1 MHIIN
6 FNPIGFVKNNFDK
19 PAPFNDIKAQPST
32 IVIYDEYFE
41 ALTNIEEVQY
51 LDIVFNFHLSDSKK
65 LAHTTH
71 FGDFR
76 GVFASRSPFRPNLIG
91 ATRVKLVRREGNHL
105 LVEGLDAINNSPV
118 LDIKSSDTSYLA
130 DYDDAA
136 LQQRELLK
144 KRPRMEIEKLIA
156 QNDMEGL
163 MIKAAQIHGHF
174 CPGLAMGIMAAT
186 HAMRE
191 LKAQS
196 DGMED
201 LLAIT
206 ETNNCMAD
214 GIQFVTGCTFG
225 NNALIF
231 NDFGKNAFTL
241 THRNGKGIRVVAK
254 PGNQATINDAFPD
267 FKNLYQKV
275 VAEQNHDEQL
285 IAQYKKVSLNRSFGT
300 LQIPFDKLFSMQQVD
315 AEIPAYAPMFESVVC
330 SNCGES
336 VMSSRA
342 IKNND
347 GYRCYSCNNSNIR
360 FLDGHGIH

>member
-1 MHIIN
+1 MQSIN
-6 FNPIGFVKNNFDK
+6 FNPIGIVKNNFDK

-32 IVIYDEYFE
+32 IVINDEYAE
-41 ALTNIEEVQY
+41 ALTNIEEIKY
-51 LDIVFNFHLSDSKK
+51 LDIVFNFHLSHNDK

-91 ATRVKLVRREGNHL
+91 VTRVKLIRRDKNQL

-118 LDIKSSDTSYLA
+118 LDIKSSDTSLLV
-130 DYDDAA
+130 DNDDAEY
-136 LQQRELLK
+136 QQRELLK

-156 QNDMEGL
+156 QNDLEGL

-186 HAMRE
+186 QAMRE

-231 NDFGKNAFTL
+231 NDYGKSAFTL
-241 THRNGKGIRVVAK
+241 THRDGNGIRIAAK
-254 PGNQATINDAFPD
+254 PNSQQIIKNQFPD
-267 FKNLYQKV
+267 FNQLFDEVIARQD
-275 VAEQNHDEQL
+275 HDPEK
-285 IAQYKKVSLNRSFGT
+285 IALYKKAAIKRSFDMLNISFNDLFKVENIKT
-300 LQIPFDKLFSMQQVD
+300 DIPH
-315 AEIPAYAPMFESVVC
+315 YAPIKNSVYC
-330 SNCGES
+330 SVCGES
-336 VMSSRA
+336 IMEGKHLV
-342 IKNND
+342 I
-347 GYRCYSCNNSNIR
+347 SNKVYCKPCSKKC
-360 FLDGHGIH
+360 

>member
-1 MHIIN
+1 MYTIDM
-6 FNPIGFVKNNFDK
+6 NPIGIVKNNFDK

-32 IVIYDEYFE
+32 IVIYDEYAE
-41 ALTNIEEVQY
+41 ALTNIDEVIY
-51 LDIVFNFHLSDSKK
+51 LDIVFNFHLSHNDK
-65 LAHTTH
+65 LAHTTY

-91 ATRVKLVRREGNHL
+91 VTRVKLVRREGNHL

-118 LDIKSSDTSYLA
+118 LDIKSSDTSHLA
-130 DYDDAA
+130 DNDDT
-136 LQQRELLK
+136 LGQQRELLK

-186 HAMRE
+186 QAMRE

-231 NDFGKNAFTL
+231 NDVGKNAFTL
-241 THRNGKGIRVVAK
+241 THRNGKGIRIVAK
-254 PGNQATINDAFPD
+254 PGNQATINDASPD

-300 LQIPFDKLFSMQQVD
+300 LQIPFDMLFTMQQVD
-315 AEIPAYAPMFESVVC
+315 AEIPSYAPMFESVVC

-347 GYRCYSCNNSNIR
+347 GYRCYSCNNSTIR

>member
-1 MHIIN
+1 MQTIN
-6 FNPIGFVKNNFDK
+6 FNPIGTVKNNFDK

-32 IVIYDEYFE
+32 IVIYDEYAE
-41 ALTNIEEVQY
+41 ALTNIDEVQY

-91 ATRVKLVRREGNHL
+91 VTRVKLIRCEGTHL

-118 LDIKSSDTSYLA
+118 LDIKSSDTSLLA
-130 DYDDAA
+130 NHDDAA
-136 LQQRELLK
+136 LQLRELLK
-144 KRPRMEIEKLIA
+144 KRPRMEVEKLIA
-156 QNDMEGL
+156 QNDLKGL

-186 HAMRE
+186 YAMRE

-214 GIQFVTGCTFG
+214 GVQFVTGCTFG

-231 NDFGKNAFTL
+231 NDYGKSAFTL
-241 THRNGKGIRVVAK
+241 THRDGNGIRVAAK
-254 PGNQATINDAFPD
+254 PNSQQIIQSQFPD
-267 FKNLYQKV
+267 FNHLFDEV
-275 VAEQNHDEQL
+275 VTRQNHEPEK
-285 IAQYKKVSLNRSFGT
+285 IALYKKAAIKRSFGT
-300 LQIPFDKLFSMQQVD
+300 LNLSFNDLFKIENVKTDIP
-315 AEIPAYAPMFESVVC
+315 EYAPIKKSVYCSACDESIMSGKEIIVGEKILCVPC
-330 SNCGES
+330 SKHITS
-336 VMSSRA
+336 
-342 IKNND
+342 
-347 GYRCYSCNNSNIR
+347 
-360 FLDGHGIH
+360 

>member
-1 MHIIN
+1 VQTIN
-6 FNPIGFVKNNFDK
+6 LKPIGIVKNNFDK
-19 PAPFNDIKAQPST
+19 PTPFNDIKAQPST
-32 IVIYDEYFE
+32 IVIYDEYAE
-41 ALTNIEEVQY
+41 ALTNIEEVHY
-51 LDIVFNFHLSDSKK
+51 LDIVFNFHLSGNHK

-91 ATRVKLVRREGNHL
+91 VTRVKLIRREGNHL

-118 LDIKSSDTSYLA
+118 LDIKSSDTSHLA
-130 DYDDAA
+130 DHDDVAP
-136 LQQRELLK
+136 QQRELLK

-156 QNDMEGL
+156 QNDLEEL

-231 NDFGKNAFTL
+231 YDYGKSAFTL
-241 THRNGKGIRVVAK
+241 THRDGNGIRVAAK
-254 PGNQATINDAFPD
+254 PNSQQIIKTQFPD
-267 FKNLYQKV
+267 FNQLFDEVVTRKNHEPEK
-275 VAEQNHDEQL
+275 
-285 IAQYKKVSLNRSFGT
+285 IALYKKAAIKRSFDM
-300 LQIPFDKLFSMQQVD
+300 LNISFNELFKVEKVKNDIPQ
-315 AEIPAYAPMFESVVC
+315 YAPIKNSVYC
-330 SNCGES
+330 SVCGES
-336 VMSSRA
+336 IMEGKHLV
-342 IKNND
+342 IND
-347 GYRCYSCNNSNIR
+347 KVYCKPCSKKC
-360 FLDGHGIH
+360 